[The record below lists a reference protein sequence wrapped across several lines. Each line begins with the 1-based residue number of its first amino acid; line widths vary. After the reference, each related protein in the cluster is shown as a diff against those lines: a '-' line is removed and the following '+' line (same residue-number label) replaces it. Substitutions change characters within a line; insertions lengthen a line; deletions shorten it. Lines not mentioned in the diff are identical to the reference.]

1 MPPPPADSEPT
12 TGPRAARIAVIAL
25 GDLGRSPRM
34 QYHAIALADAGFE
47 VDLIGL
53 AGTPVREEVD
63 SRDSIRCH
71 RLPIDSSQERSAS
84 TAALAAPR
92 KLAVLCRLLWRGIAP
107 PDAILVQTP
116 PAFPTLPV
124 AATFARRRK
133 IDLVVDWHNLG
144 HTILALGLGATHPL
158 VRITR
163 WIESRFGARAD
174 ASFCVSQAMRR
185 RLAADYGIAEAT
197 VLYDR
202 PALRVD
208 DTSGALAV
216 RRRLG
221 IGQEAPLF
229 VTATSWTR
237 DENLDLLLDA
247 AAELDRSLADSDAAP
262 TVVACGEGP
271 ARARFEARLRE
282 TPLARVRV
290 QTEFLPWSDYA
301 LLLATADLG
310 VSLHISSSAVDLPMK
325 ISDMIGCGLP
335 VCAYDYGDAIRELIR
350 EGDNGYLFRS
360 ATELAGYW
368 REVCQG
374 RRFRQELSLPTPG
387 GAQSEWQSNWNEVAR
402 PIFERLLASRSERA
416 VARGSD

>member
-1 MPPPPADSEPT
+1 MPPPSARNDRT
-12 TGPRAARIAVIAL
+12 PRPQAARIAVVAL

-34 QYHAIALADAGFE
+34 QYHAVALADAGFE
-47 VDLIGL
+47 VDLIGW
-53 AGTPVREEVD
+53 AGTPVREEVE
-63 SRDSIRCH
+63 SRSSIRCH
-71 RLPIDSSQERSAS
+71 RLPVDPSQERSVAA
-84 TAALAAPR
+84 AALAAPR
-92 KLAVLCRLLWRGIAP
+92 KLAALCRLLWRGIAP

-124 AATFARRRK
+124 AAAFSRWRK
-133 IDLVVDWHNLG
+133 IDMVVDWHNLG
-144 HTILALGLGATHPL
+144 HTILALGLGAEHPL

-163 WIESRFGARAD
+163 WIESRFGARAA

-185 RLAADYGIAEAT
+185 RLAADYGISEAT

-202 PALRVD
+202 PALHVD

-221 IGQEAPLF
+221 IGEQAPLF

-247 AAELDRSLADSDAAP
+247 AVELDGALGDSDAAP

-290 QTEFLPWSDYA
+290 RTEFLPWSEYA

-310 VSLHISSSAVDLPMK
+310 VSLHTSSSTVDLPMK
-325 ISDMIGCGLP
+325 ISDMVGCGLP
-335 VCAYDYGDAIRELIR
+335 VCVYDYGDAIRELIR
-350 EGDNGYLFRS
+350 EGENGYLFRS
-360 ATELAGYW
+360 TTELAGYW

-374 RRFRQELSLPTPG
+374 RSFRQELSLPTPG

-402 PIFERLLASRSERA
+402 PIFERLLA
-416 VARGSD
+416 ARGEPPVTRGAD